1 MLKSWVVDSHRKALF
16 HCKLNAFWEHENIKS
31 KIGLYLRPY
40 TCKRSYF
47 HQEPLFQGSKA
58 TIFKLGWQ
66 AFNDKL
72 IFIKFSAI
80 YISVN
85 SIIFLLDMFRVL
97 TLNVK
102 YFDIYSKMP
111 PLNMQKDK
119 LFIYALFLDY
129 YSEVFNKLF
138 IIFNTFSLLYFF
150 VNSLQH
156 HLWFFNIVARF
167 LSVFLCM
174 RRIGRL
180 YLLRNSLLWL
190 L

>member
-1 MLKSWVVDSHRKALF
+1 MS
-16 HCKLNAFWEHENIKS
+16 NE
-31 KIGLYLRPY
+31 
-40 TCKRSYF
+40 
-47 HQEPLFQGSKA
+47 
-58 TIFKLGWQ
+58 TIFKLSWQ
-66 AFNDKL
+66 AFDDKL

-85 SIIFLLDMFRVL
+85 SIIFLLDMFRVF

-150 VNSLQH
+150 SDSAAAKGLGSCFEQ
-156 HLWFFNIVARF
+156 
-167 LSVFLCM
+167 
-174 RRIGRL
+174 
-180 YLLRNSLLWL
+180 
-190 L
+190 